1 MVDNQYTDIT
11 YHGNQLQFVDTGNW
25 IILDTPTEWWII
37 MLWQLEENLQFV
49 DVAVV
54 DITHG
59 FTVAGLRFYHGPK
72 VLPAI
77 LS

>member
-1 MVDNQYTDIT
+1 MVTNYSSLILVI
-11 YHGNQLQFVDTGNW
+11 GR

-37 MLWQLEENLQFV
+37 MLWQLEKNLQFV

-59 FTVAGLRFYHGPK
+59 FTVAGLRFYHGSK